1 MTIVL
6 TNIMVI
12 VKTFDNL
19 FLKLNNFFL
28 DNFFYDL
35 DKFNNLKTQR
45 KKTEKKKTNVYNTG
59 SVLYNDLL
67 GISLDEY
74 ELSDAKRKKAE
85 SKYDPDKLFLNTYNY
100 VVWLKNKKS

>member
-45 KKTEKKKTNVYNTG
+45 EKTEKKKTNVYNTG
-59 SVLYNDLL
+59 SVLYLWMNM
-67 GISLDEY
+67 SY
-74 ELSDAKRKKAE
+74 QM
-85 SKYDPDKLFLNTYNY
+85 
-100 VVWLKNKKS
+100 LK